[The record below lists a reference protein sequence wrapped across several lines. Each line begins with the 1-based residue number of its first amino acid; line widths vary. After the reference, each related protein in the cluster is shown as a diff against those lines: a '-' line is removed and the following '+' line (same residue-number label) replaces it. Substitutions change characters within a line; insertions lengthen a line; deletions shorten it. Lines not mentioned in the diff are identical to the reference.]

1 MQEFFR
7 VINAALIVYLLLIV
21 LRIMSTWLGGMA
33 PGGAARTFTHYL
45 RQATDPYLQLFYRF
59 SFLRAGGLDF
69 TPMAGV
75 FVLVVASEMT
85 RQLANAEQVT
95 AGDFLG
101 VAVFAAWR
109 MASVVLLMFLVA
121 CIARFAILRFL
132 GRTDTP
138 LARMVQALS
147 QAPVRAVARYVPLG
161 EHGSEVNYLLVTSVL
176 LFGIWVVGRVVTD
189 LLVRYLFTFGQTVG
203 MG

>member
-1 MQEFFR
+1 MQDFFR

-21 LRIMSTWLGGMA
+21 LRIMSSWLGGMA
-33 PGGAARTFTHYL
+33 PGSAAGTFTHYL

-75 FVLVVASEMT
+75 FVLVVAAEMT
-85 RQLANAEQVT
+85 RQLANEEQVT
-95 AGDFLG
+95 AGSFLG

-109 MASVVLLMFLVA
+109 MASIVLLMFLVA

-161 EHGSEVNYLLVTSVL
+161 EHGSEANYLLVTGVL
-176 LFGIWVVGRVVTD
+176 LFGAWVVGRVVTAW
-189 LLVRYLFTFGQTVG
+189 LVPYLFTFGQSG
-203 MG
+203 GFG